1 MIVTFQ
7 MTPIQNFITHYKLSD
22 FTTVTDAIL
31 LESFFFTGLSIVTGL
46 GREKGLLTAC
56 GEFTGL
62 LKNLISEDKQE
73 DFPWILVSH
82 ELNVIS
88 GMLVEAIDDV
98 LSAHTINWYSVPP
111 DVKTPHFM
119 ILDVD
124 YEI

>member
-31 LESFFFTGLSIVTGL
+31 LESFFFTGLSMVTGF
-46 GREKGLLTAC
+46 GREKGLLAAHE
-56 GEFTGL
+56 EFTGL
-62 LKNLISEDKQE
+62 LKNLISEEKQK
-73 DFPWILVSH
+73 DFPWILISH
-82 ELNVIS
+82 ELSVIS

-98 LSAHTINWYSVPP
+98 LSSYTINWYSAPP
-111 DVKTPHFM
+111 DIKTPHFM